1 MTLDFL
7 TYPEPSKAMTCR
19 RGPCGG
25 APVTGRIART
35 DVARFVLT
43 CSDERCIALG
53 VEVLEAEKDPRLPET
68 EAQRAA
74 LEAKNDAEWLQA
86 LGADTHIGIP
96 AKREAGEGGDGQ
108 GR

>member
-1 MTLDFL
+1 MKLDFL
-7 TYPEPSKAMTCR
+7 AYPEPSKAMTCR

-53 VEVLEAEKDPRLPET
+53 VELLEAENPRSPET
-68 EAQRAA
+68 EAERAA
-74 LEAKNDAEWLQA
+74 LEAKNDAEWLKA
-86 LGADTHIGIP
+86 LGANTHIPHP
-96 AKREAGEGGDGQ
+96 ARNDAGEGGDGP